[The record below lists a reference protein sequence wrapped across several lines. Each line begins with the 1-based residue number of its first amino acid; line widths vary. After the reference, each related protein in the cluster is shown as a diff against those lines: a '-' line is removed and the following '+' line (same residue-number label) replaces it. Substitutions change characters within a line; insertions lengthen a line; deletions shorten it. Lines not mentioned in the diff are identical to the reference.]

1 MLRLPLSWPLS
12 VKLSFTRGSKK
23 LNQFIMNEDWHAVK
37 KRCKKYP
44 REAAVWTERVGFFD
58 GVRTSR
64 VLPLHQ
70 ACALRAPKDVINALI
85 VAYPKGANALETS
98 FKRLPLHIACQN
110 GCAAD
115 VIEIFLSYNPLCAQV
130 GDVFGRC
137 PIHYACCN
145 GAAPDVVDLFLSVD
159 PSIATVTDKAGW
171 LPIHVACQMGASIE
185 SIQKL
190 LDANPSSLQA
200 MTAKGSTPL
209 KLLCKINCNNKK
221 DIARLLIDRL
231 ISLSMGQNQTS
242 SCYNDVT
249 NREIV

>member
-1 MLRLPLSWPLS
+1 MYPLCDVL
-12 VKLSFTRGSKK
+12 
-23 LNQFIMNEDWHAVK
+23 I
-37 KRCKKYP
+37 
-44 REAAVWTERVGFFD
+44 VGFFD
-58 GVRTSR
+58 GVQESR